1 MISRPTHYSIVI
13 EYSIYSRMIE
23 ATPRVERMRRV
34 DHFRIRRFSRSG
46 RIRAT

>member
-13 EYSIYSRMIE
+13 ECSIYSRMIE

-34 DHFRIRRFSRSG
+34 DHFRIRRFSRS
-46 RIRAT
+46 RKDQAV